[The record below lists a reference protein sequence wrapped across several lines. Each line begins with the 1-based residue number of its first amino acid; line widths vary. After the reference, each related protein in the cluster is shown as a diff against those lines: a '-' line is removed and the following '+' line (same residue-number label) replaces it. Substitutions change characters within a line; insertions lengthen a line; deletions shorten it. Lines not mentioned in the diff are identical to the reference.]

1 MLFGSRSVFLV
12 PVILAVTG
20 CASIM
25 SGTTQTVSFQSSPEG
40 ATVTVNGRI
49 IGKTPISTALKKEK
63 GQTLIFSLDGH
74 KPVTLQLTTSLD
86 PWFWGNIVLGG
97 FIGSTTDGLNGAVN
111 HYTPSQYY
119 VTLTPDAKG
128 SDDKTSRSRDH
139 QIRDYVVFRH
149 SAILRE
155 LTTGSSQCEG
165 FSSLTKRLD
174 IPSAQ
179 RDSAWTEISTLA
191 RQTEDPV
198 QFADAMIARYR
209 KQP

>member
-1 MLFGSRSVFLV
+1 MLFRSRSILV
-12 PVILAVTG
+12 APVILAVTG

-128 SDDKTSRSRDH
+128 SDDKTSRTRDH

-149 SAILRE
+149 SAILRD
-155 LTTGSSQCEG
+155 LTIGSRQSEG
-165 FSSLTKRLD
+165 FTSLTRLLD
-174 IPSAQ
+174 IPAAQ
-179 RDSAWTEISTLA
+179 HDSAWSEIAALA

-209 KQP
+209 K